1 MWPFTR
7 KKPVEFESGI
17 LPPPVPRP
25 VAPAA
30 ALPPLVVNVSLVKAS
45 PAPKAKPQYEPNVNY
60 RFTEFEG
67 YAGLRGSVNGETLDK
82 EHLSDAEFDERLDA
96 ELNIPKT
103 WVPLDQWGR
112 MIHQERPRQT
122 GLPCP
127 MSAEARDAWLDCRRE
142 ARALRDPNPCQ
153 PFGVPIRTPTL
164 EQDAT
169 MRRVDL
175 ELRGYVTTRPEPDPT
190 TIIHPFR
197 R

>member
-17 LPPPVPRP
+17 LPEPLPPPV
-25 VAPAA
+25 VPAA
-30 ALPPLVVNVSLVKAS
+30 ALPPLVVDTSLVKAS
-45 PAPKAKPQYEPNVNY
+45 PAPKYDPNVNY
-60 RFTEFEG
+60 RFTEFAG
-67 YAGLRGSVNGETLDK
+67 YNGLRGSVNGQTI
-82 EHLSDAEFDERLDA
+82 DERGNKTDEDFEA
-96 ELNIPKT
+96 ELTAELCIPKT

-112 MIHQERPRQT
+112 MVHQERPRQT
-122 GLPCP
+122 GLPFP
-127 MSAEARDAWLDCRRE
+127 MSAEARDAWLDCRRA
-142 ARALRDPNPCQ
+142 ARDLRDPNPCQ
-153 PFGVPIRTPTL
+153 PFGVPVRTPTI

-175 ELRGYVTTRPEPDPT
+175 ELRGFVTTRPEPDPT